1 MAAFRSAA
9 IRSDCNCT
17 KLYSYPLPSRRAC
30 TLRHSHFCPKPLRSQ
45 GSAQRRSKSLL
56 PRNLRVQC
64 QAASDIALPGPGGH
78 AEDVVLPEAG
88 LLNPSVLNSQY
99 DSEIVGLAVPALG
112 SILLDP
118 FLSLVDTALVGK
130 LGSGPLAAVGL
141 SSALFNFSNFLF
153 SFLMVVTTPKVASAV
168 ARNKLDEASQTTA
181 QGLWLAGVCGVVV
194 GLAIWFGG
202 PFAVTA
208 MKAEGEIARMAV
220 TYLRC
225 RSIAAPV
232 SLAMFV
238 ATGSFRGFKD
248 TKTPLIAAVASN
260 LVNLGLDCFLM
271 FVLGWGVA
279 GAALATSASQYASF
293 AVMYYLMLKKGILQQ
308 QDMRTVPGLAQV
320 MPILKSGLSLSLRN
334 VSSMVVILT
343 ATSMVT
349 GLGTITMAAHEIL
362 RQVWIISIQAFMALD
377 ICAQSLVASYLGQGK
392 RKQARAVLLR
402 ILQIGSAV
410 GVIVGLVAFAGKS
423 AVSTIFT
430 RDLLVSGEVQRVL
443 PMVALFMPMDAIAA
457 IVDGGLLGASDT
469 AYVAKTMLVTSVL
482 SFGALL
488 LAQRL
493 QGGLLGIWLSLKV
506 ITTGRVLGGALR
518 LASRKTSPLQKPPK
532 VVAA

>member
-1 MAAFRSAA
+1 LR
-9 IRSDCNCT
+9 
-17 KLYSYPLPSRRAC
+17 PSR
-30 TLRHSHFCPKPLRSQ
+30 FCPKPLLSQ
-45 GSAQRRSKSLL
+45 RSAQRQSKLFL
-56 PRNLRVQC
+56 PRKLRVKC

-99 DSEIVGLAVPALG
+99 DSEIVGLAIPALG

-208 MKAEGEIARMAV
+208 MKAEGEIASMAV

-260 LVNLGLDCFLM
+260 FVNLGLDCFLM

-308 QDMRTVPGLAQV
+308 QDMRNVPGLAQV

-392 RKQARAVLLR
+392 RNQARAVLLR

-430 RDLLVSGEVQRVL
+430 KDLLVSREVQRVL

-488 LAQRL
+488 LAQQL

-506 ITTGRVLGGALR
+506 ITTGRVLGGGLR